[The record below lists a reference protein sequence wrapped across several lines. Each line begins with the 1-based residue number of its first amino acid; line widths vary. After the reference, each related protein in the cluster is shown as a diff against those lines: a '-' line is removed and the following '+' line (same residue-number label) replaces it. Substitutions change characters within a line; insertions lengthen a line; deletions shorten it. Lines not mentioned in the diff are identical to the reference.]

1 MVDFYVA
8 PVLEFNVPNGNP
20 FYADTDAVVIVR
32 PSIDPR
38 FIKLASSPVMVRQR
52 HVAG

>member
-1 MVDFYVA
+1 MADFYVA
-8 PVLEFNVPNGNP
+8 PVLEFNVPNGSP
-20 FYADTDAVVIVR
+20 FYADTDAVVIVH
-32 PSIDPR
+32 PSTDPR